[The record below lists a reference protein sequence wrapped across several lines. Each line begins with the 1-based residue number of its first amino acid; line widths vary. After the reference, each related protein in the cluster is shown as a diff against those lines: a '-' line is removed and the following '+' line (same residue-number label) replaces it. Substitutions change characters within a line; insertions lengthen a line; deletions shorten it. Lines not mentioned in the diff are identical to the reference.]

1 MTTYRC
7 EAAWLEDRVVPD
19 VTVEVAGDRIVS
31 VHGGASG
38 DPRDRTPDSADTPA
52 EAVAGLSG
60 VPRDRTRD
68 SPDTPREGAAA
79 GLSGVPRDRTRDSAD
94 THRLPGLTVPGLANA
109 HSHAFHRALRGRT
122 HGQRGT
128 FWTWRDRMYAVADRL
143 DPDSY
148 FALAGAVYA
157 EMAQAGIACVGEFH
171 YLHHRPGGAP
181 YPDPNAMGEA
191 LLAAAAEAGIRITL
205 LDTCYLA
212 GGVGRPLEGTQRRFG
227 DGDGARWAERVD
239 ALRPAPHA
247 RIGAAVHSVRA
258 VPPAEVDTVV
268 GWAARRGAPLHV
280 HLSEQPAENEAC
292 LAAYGRTPTR
302 LLAEHGALG
311 PRSTAVHATHLTG
324 ADVADLG
331 RSGTYAC
338 LCPTTER
345 DLADGIGPAA
355 ELAAAG
361 SPLTLGSDSHAV
373 IDLFEEAR
381 AVELDER
388 LRSLRR
394 GNFDGAALLRAAT
407 VDGHAS
413 LGWPEAGRIAAGAP
427 ADLVSIRL
435 DTARTA
441 GIDPAQVVFA
451 ATAADI
457 DTVVVSGRP
466 LPRADPGPALA
477 LAIAAVLP

>member
-1 MTTYRC
+1 VTTYRC

-19 VTVEVAGDRIVS
+19 VLVEVAGDRIAS
-31 VHGGASG
+31 VHSAVAARGVSG
-38 DPRDRTPDSADTPA
+38 DPRGRPPA
-52 EAVAGLSG
+52 
-60 VPRDRTRD
+60 
-68 SPDTPREGAAA
+68 SPDT
-79 GLSGVPRDRTRDSAD
+79 VT
-94 THRLPGLTVPGLANA
+94 LPGLTVPGLANA

-122 HGQRGT
+122 HGERGT
-128 FWTWRDRMYAVADRL
+128 FWTWRDRMYAVAERL

-148 FALAGAVYA
+148 YALACAVYA
-157 EMAQAGIACVGEFH
+157 EMLQAGITCVGEFH
-171 YLHHRPGGAP
+171 YLHHGAGGTP
-181 YPDPNAMGEA
+181 YVEPNAMGHA
-191 LLAAAAEAGIRITL
+191 LLAAAAEAGVRITL

-212 GGVGRPLEGTQRRFG
+212 GGIGRPLQGTQRRFG

-247 RIGAAVHSVRA
+247 RIGAAIHSVRA
-258 VPPAEVDTVV
+258 VPPSDVDTVV
-268 GWAARRGAPLHV
+268 GWAERRGAPLHV
-280 HLSEQPAENEAC
+280 HLSEQPAENDAC

-311 PRSTAVHATHLTG
+311 QRSTAVHATHLTTDDI
-324 ADVADLG
+324 ALLG
-331 RSGTYAC
+331 GSGTHAC

-345 DLADGIGPAA
+345 DLADGIGPAP

-361 SPLTLGSDSHAV
+361 ARLTLGSDSHAV

-394 GNFDGAALLRAAT
+394 GHFDGAALLRAAT

-457 DTVVVSGRP
+457 GTVVVGGRP
-466 LPRADPGPALA
+466 VPRTDPGPALA